1 MNDGVNILFYL
12 FATTLQ
18 LALQVI
24 YFAMFGQA
32 ILSWFIREDSPVM
45 VVLSTI
51 TSPIVLPVRAVLSRI
66 PALQRLPIDL
76 SFLAAFI
83 LLVLV
88 MNALP
93 PVSLY

>member
-1 MNDGVNILFYL
+1 MNVVFYL
-12 FATTLQ
+12 FATTVQ
-18 LALQVI
+18 LALEVI

-32 ILSWFIREDSPVM
+32 ILSWFIMEDSTVM
-45 VVLSTI
+45 VVLSRI
-51 TSPIVLPVRAVLSRI
+51 TNPVVLPVRAVLSRI

-83 LLVLV
+83 LLALI
-88 MNALP
+88 MTSLP